1 MSRPQRRGE
10 DDDAADDRRHPAPH
24 QGPGAPRRR
33 RRAYR
38 SDPRQDAS
46 RLHSGPTVRVRQAH
60 RGGVP
65 ALRGRAVRSGRGRG
79 RAARRRAARRVRA
92 DQLEGRAGGGLQ
104 SRHAPEADH
113 LERAHPPA
121 AVHRGGR
128 ADGGPRP
135 QGGAA
140 AQGHLPPVRG
150 PGGHG
155 ADEHPHAGGGG
166 GDVRPRRD
174 PPARQDRGGGNGG
187 RPAPAVPRRRR
198 DPRGAVLEAHRWG
211 ASPRLGRSVGRW
223 GQRGRQGR
231 VTQPSLWRVLEPKW
245 RTALQRIREER
256 SRGGS
261 AKLFILTL
269 VGLAFWVGVY
279 GLFYKILGYLRGLE
293 DVGPLL
299 ASKLLGVALLSAIVI
314 LVLSNVVTAL
324 SSFFLAKDLD
334 LLVSA
339 PVDWL
344 RVYLAKLAE
353 TLMHSSWMVA
363 LMAVPIFAAYG
374 VIYRGGLLFIP
385 YAVLTVFPLLMLPA
399 VAGSAL
405 TLILVNIFPA
415 RRTRDLLSIV
425 ALGAAGGL
433 ILLFRLIR
441 PERLASPEGFRNLL
455 DYIAVLRTPTSPFL
469 PSEWVT
475 QAIMSFLRGQP
486 DLLPVAL
493 LWTTA
498 AAFVALG
505 AMLHRNLFAP
515 GFTKAQEGAERFVR
529 GELWRRTVGTVLRFL
544 PVAKREFVI
553 KDIKLFFRDTTQW
566 SQLILLAVL
575 VLVYLFNIKT
585 LPLHRGEAVGFFYV
599 TLVSFLNLGLAGFV
613 LAAIA
618 ARFIFPAVSLEGR
631 HMWLLRSSPL
641 DLRALLWSKYW
652 VGTIPL
658 LVLALALTGLTNV
671 LLQVRPFMMV
681 MELVTICG
689 LTFAIAALALGFGAL
704 YPQFETENAA
714 QIPTS
719 FGGLVFM
726 MATIALLGAVI
737 FVLWQAVYQYV
748 RSVFLGQPVVVDAW
762 MIGWFAVAA
771 ALCAAATALPLWIG
785 LRRIE
790 RFEF

>member
-1 MSRPQRRGE
+1 
-10 DDDAADDRRHPAPH
+10 
-24 QGPGAPRRR
+24 
-33 RRAYR
+33 
-38 SDPRQDAS
+38 
-46 RLHSGPTVRVRQAH
+46 VK
-60 RGGVP
+60 
-65 ALRGRAVRSGRGRG
+65 
-79 RAARRRAARRVRA
+79 
-92 DQLEGRAGGGLQ
+92 
-104 SRHAPEADH
+104 
-113 LERAHPPA
+113 
-121 AVHRGGR
+121 
-128 ADGGPRP
+128 
-135 QGGAA
+135 
-140 AQGHLPPVRG
+140 
-150 PGGHG
+150 
-155 ADEHPHAGGGG
+155 
-166 GDVRPRRD
+166 
-174 PPARQDRGGGNGG
+174 
-187 RPAPAVPRRRR
+187 
-198 DPRGAVLEAHRWG
+198 
-211 ASPRLGRSVGRW
+211 
-223 GQRGRQGR
+223 
-231 VTQPSLWRVLEPKW
+231 QPSLWRVLEPKW
-245 RTALQRIREER
+245 RTAFQRLREER

-261 AKLFILTL
+261 GKLLLLTMA
-269 VGLAFWVGVY
+269 GLLFWFGVY
-279 GLFYKILGYLRGLE
+279 RLLYKILSYFRGVE
-293 DVGPLL
+293 DLGPLL
-299 ASKLLGVALLSAIVI
+299 AGKLLGVALLSSVVI

-344 RVYLAKLAE
+344 RIYLAKLGE
-353 TLMHSSWMVA
+353 TLLHSSWMVA

-374 VIYRGGLLFIP
+374 VVYRGGLLFIP
-385 YAVLTVFPLLMLPA
+385 YAVLAVFPLLVLPA
-399 VAGSAL
+399 VLGSAL
-405 TLILVNIFPA
+405 TLVLVNIFPA

-433 ILLFRLIR
+433 ILLFRLVR

-455 DYIAVLRTPTSPFL
+455 DYIAVLRTPTSSFL

-475 QAIMSFLRGQP
+475 QAVMSFLRGQP

-498 AAFVALG
+498 ASFVTLG
-505 AMLHRNLFAP
+505 ALLHRSLYAP

-553 KDIKLFFRDTTQW
+553 KDVKLFFRDTTQW

-585 LPLHRGEAVGFFYV
+585 LPLHRGEAVGFFYI

-658 LVLALALTGLTNV
+658 LVLALVLTGLTNV

-681 MELVTICG
+681 MELVTICA

-726 MATIALLGAVI
+726 MATIGLLGLVI

-748 RSVFLGQPVVVDAW
+748 RSVYQGQPVVVDAG
-762 MIGWFAVAA
+762 MIGWFTLAA
-771 ALCAAATALPLWIG
+771 AVCAAATAVPLWIG